1 MYGTGTAARVG
12 DPAAQRVP
20 PLHRRSRPRRG
31 ARPRCSAPPTTARDP
46 ALSLW
51 VHATLVDST
60 LATGEAWLGPIPRDV
75 RARFYAETVPIARL
89 FGVPEGLLPA
99 DIEAFDAYVASMLAP
114 DGPVHPTP
122 IARDLASVD
131 PPSAARARRSRRVRS
146 QPGSAASSRPT
157 AAVLRAVP
165 AVAYDW
171 LLVPSIGLLPPSTRD
186 EYGLAWGPR
195 ERAIDAWLTT
205 AWGFWR
211 GRLPPAWRWF
221 PQALAADRRVAAV
234 S

>member
-1 MYGTGTAARVG
+1 MAPSAT
-12 DPAAQRVP
+12 
-20 PLHRRSRPRRG
+20 RPRR
-31 ARPRCSAPPTTARDP
+31 RCSAPPTTLAIP

-114 DGPVHPTP
+114 DGPVHPTS
-122 IARDLASVD
+122 IARDLALAILH
-131 PPSAARARRSRRVRS
+131 PPLAPAVESGPVAVRL
-146 QPGSAASSRPT
+146 GGLVRPT
-157 AAVLRAVP
+157 AAVLRAIP

-171 LLVPSIGLLPPSTRD
+171 LLVPSIGLLPPATRD

-195 ERAIDAWLTT
+195 ERVLDAWLTS

-221 PQALAADRRVAAV
+221 PQALAADRRVATA

>member
-1 MYGTGTAARVG
+1 MAPSAT
-12 DPAAQRVP
+12 
-20 PLHRRSRPRRG
+20 RR
-31 ARPRCSAPPTTARDP
+31 RPRCSGPPTTARDP

-122 IARDLASVD
+122 TARDLASVILH
-131 PPSAARARRSRRVRS
+131 PPLAPAVSSGPVAARLGGLV
-146 QPGSAASSRPT
+146 RPT

-165 AVAYDW
+165 PIAYDW
-171 LLVPSIGLLPPSTRD
+171 LLVPSIGLLPPATRD

-195 ERAIDAWLTT
+195 ERVIDAWLTT

-211 GRLPPAWRWF
+211 ERLPPAWRWF